1 VKGRAWTWAGGAA
14 ILLILFWRVGA
25 GPFIHGIREING
37 WSLLAAVVITALTTV
52 AAAWRWKVVGDALGV
67 GLPLHTAVAA
77 YYRSQFLNSAL
88 PGGILGD
95 VHRGVSH
102 GRAAQ
107 DVSHGLRAVAWE
119 RTAGQV
125 VQTAVALIVL
135 FLLPSPVRSW
145 LPISSAVIIGTVA
158 AAVVVIHAV
167 VPHGSSRPARIVRAI
182 RADVR
187 AGLIDRRAWP
197 AVTVASL
204 VVVAG
209 HLSIFVIAA
218 RTAGVTTSTASL
230 IPLAV
235 LVLLATTLPLSIG
248 GWGPREG
255 VAAWAFAAAGLG
267 AGQGVAAATAYG
279 VMAFAA
285 TLPGAV
291 VLIIR
296 WRRDD
301 RAVPSEV
308 ARVPSAV
315 HG

>member
-1 VKGRAWTWAGGAA
+1 M
-14 ILLILFWRVGA
+14 
-25 GPFIHGIREING
+25 
-37 WSLLAAVVITALTTV
+37 ITAVTTV
-52 AAAWRWKVVGDALGV
+52 ASAWRWKIIGDGLGV
-67 GLPLHTAVAA
+67 GLPLRTAIAA

-95 VHRGVSH
+95 VHRGVTH
-102 GRAAQ
+102 GRAAR

-125 VQTAVALIVL
+125 VQTGVALIVL

-145 LPISSAVIIGTVA
+145 LPISSAVIVGTA
-158 AAVVVIHAV
+158 AAVVVVIHAV
-167 VPHGSSRPARIVRAI
+167 APEGSSRLARIVRAI

-187 AGLIDRRAWP
+187 VALADRRAGP

-204 VVVAG
+204 IVVAG

-218 RTAGVTTSTASL
+218 RTAGSTASTGQL
-230 IPLAV
+230 VPLGMLV
-235 LVLLATTLPLSIG
+235 LVAMTLPLSIG

-255 VAAWAFAAAGLG
+255 VAAWVFAAAGLG
-267 AGQGVAAATAYG
+267 VAQGVAVATAYG

-301 RAVPSEV
+301 RVDPSEV
-308 ARVPSAV
+308 IRVPSAV